1 MLYPKVVFY
10 VTQRVS
16 QLTDQTT
23 RIASSQVY
31 AHLSKQEAPP
41 SGLLGGLK
49 TTPTIKQQLEQIG
62 VISCYP
68 LVGMSDD
75 EVKSYLDNLPLG
87 VNPVLWDQAKKNNP
101 NTKKLI
107 PVQIVGF
114 QEINKR
120 FRLQD
125 DENKSQ
131 KNSLNIIVNSI
142 ESLNDRNKILRSKI
156 DQFKARNEDL
166 EQRTLKV

>member
-1 MLYPKVVFY
+1 
-10 VTQRVS
+10 
-16 QLTDQTT
+16 
-23 RIASSQVY
+23 
-31 AHLSKQEAPP
+31 
-41 SGLLGGLK
+41 
-49 TTPTIKQQLEQIG
+49 
-62 VISCYP
+62 
-68 LVGMSDD
+68 MSDD

-166 EQRTLKV
+166 EQRTLKVWID